1 MDKEIIG
8 AISGA
13 VVFFSAIPYA
23 WRTYQKKIQ
32 PQITT
37 WFLWTLVGLAIFLT
51 CKDSGIKENIWPT
64 LFGFTNP
71 FVITVLAYLKKD
83 KVENPQSTRLHWL
96 DKLCVSIVTTVLISW
111 FLLRD
116 NSELMQFTL
125 YGAIIASAISAI
137 PTIMSIRKDPNSDR
151 PFAWALLGL
160 GYLLAIFAVKEPLLK
175 NFAVPIYMV
184 TVATWFVLTLTLY
197 RVKNRIR
204 IKEWI

>member
-1 MDKEIIG
+1 MDKEVIG

-37 WFLWTLVGLAIFLT
+37 WFLWTFVGLTIFLT
-51 CKDSGIKENIWPT
+51 CKDSGVEGTMWPT

-83 KVENPQSTRLHWL
+83 GVKESKLTIL
-96 DKLCVSIVTTVLISW
+96 DKFCISIVATVLVSW
-111 FLLRD
+111 FLLQD
-116 NSELMQFTL
+116 NSELVQFTL

-137 PTIMSIRKDPNSDR
+137 PTVMSIHKDPNSDR

-160 GYLLAIFAVKEPLLK
+160 GYLLALFAVKDPLLK
-175 NFAVPIYMV
+175 NIAVPVYMV
-184 TVATWFVLTLTLY
+184 TIATWFVLTLTLY
-197 RVKNRIR
+197 RVKNRIQIR
-204 IKEWI
+204 EWI